1 MVAALNWR
9 RSFQFLTFRR
19 VSGALVVLLA
29 VGSFSL
35 QASSQRAVTNADRV
49 AALGLEQIVEPGLVV
64 YHSAG
69 VGSAA
74 RFFADEA
81 AAALAWFRQSLG
93 WDRPVAMAVL
103 SRADFLRLTPIPYP
117 SPHAESATGFIIIA
131 DNVEEHPGFDLW
143 DLDGDA
149 LNAAWMFHE
158 LGHVLA
164 RSLGIGSAN
173 SWINELIA
181 STFMAAYIRAQRPEF
196 AGFQSGMPP
205 RFARAGRYQTLSQFD
220 ELYFA
225 MGQFDYLW
233 FHFHIAQVADF
244 LAADAEMLPA
254 IVEGLRAEFPLGA
267 RGREP
272 VGVTL
277 DRLESVKLGTAAFV
291 QSLGIAS

>member
-1 MVAALNWR
+1 MDWR
-9 RSFQFLTFRR
+9 RSFRFLTPRR
-19 VSGALVVLLA
+19 VSGALLLVLA
-29 VGSFSL
+29 AGSFSL

-49 AALGLEQIVEPGLVV
+49 AALGLQQIVETGLVV

-69 VGSAA
+69 VEREA
-74 RFFADEA
+74 RLFADEA
-81 AAALAWFRQSLG
+81 LAALAWFRQTLG
-93 WDRPVAMAVL
+93 WDRPVTIAVL
-103 SRADFLRLTPIPYP
+103 SAADFSRSTPIPYP

-131 DNVEEHPGFDLW
+131 DNVESHPGFDLW

-158 LGHVLA
+158 LGHVMA

-181 STFMAAYIRAQRPEF
+181 STFMAAYIRAERPAF

-205 RFARAGRYQTLSQFD
+205 RFAGAGNYQTLGQFD

-244 LAADAEMLPA
+244 LASGAEGLTA
-254 IVEGLRAEFPLGA
+254 IVEKLRAEFPLGA

-272 VGVTL
+272 VALTL
-277 DRLESVKLGTAAFV
+277 DRLERVRAGTAAFV
-291 QSLGIAS
+291 QGLGIAG

>member
-1 MVAALNWR
+1 MVVALDR
-9 RSFQFLTFRR
+9 RSLREFPIFRHAAC
-19 VSGALVVLLA
+19 ALLFLLA
-29 VGSFSL
+29 AGSFSPPAAP
-35 QASSQRAVTNADRV
+35 QPGVTIADRV

-69 VGSAA
+69 VDRVA

-81 AAALAWFRQSLG
+81 AAALAWFRQNLG
-93 WDRPVAMAVL
+93 WDRPVAIAVL
-103 SRADFLRLTPIPYP
+103 SRADYSRSTPIPYP

-131 DNVEEHPGFDLW
+131 DKVEEHPGFDLW

-158 LGHVLA
+158 LGHVIA

-181 STFMAAYIRAQRPEF
+181 STFMAAYIRAERPEF
-196 AGFQSGMPP
+196 SGFQSGMPP
-205 RFARAGRYQTLSQFD
+205 RFAGAGRYQTLSQFD

-233 FHFHIAQVADF
+233 FHFHIALVADF
-244 LAADAEMLPA
+244 LVSGTEGLPA
-254 IVEGLRAEFPLGA
+254 IVERLRVEFPLGA
-267 RGREP
+267 RGRETT
-272 VGVTL
+272 VSTL
-277 DRLESVKLGTAAFV
+277 DRLERVRPGSAAFV
-291 QSLGIAS
+291 QGLGITG